1 MPGVPST
8 NVGGEPPCVERADP
22 AAQRDEGRARAAYKS
37 KVRGALDPSTIVV
50 ADGGAGTHIKG
61 FRYELWCATR
71 ELGLRCATVR
81 HKGSQSSLPYS
92 CTWTVRLTLRAHGT
106 APAHHLR
113 TARRGAYFHAFDN
126 RLIPPSMEE
135 LISRFEEPKPDAR
148 WHRPLFVTTAS
159 AMDGG
164 VEVSPTP
171 VEALW
176 DALTTGAVQPP
187 KGVTQPR
194 QHTAN
199 NSLELLDT
207 VTQAV
212 VVALQ
217 QQRESALAGER
228 LVLRLA
234 PPLSPPPVEV
244 ALSAGRAFPA
254 PGRLQTLRRQFVRL
268 YASKAESAADL
279 ARVCGGSAQ
288 EGGVEHRVAR
298 MFAAWLSE
306 TLG

>member
-1 MPGVPST
+1 M
-8 NVGGEPPCVERADP
+8 ERADQE
-22 AAQRDEGRARAAYKS
+22 AQRDEGRARAAYKS
-37 KVRGALDPSTIVV
+37 KVRGALDPSTIVI

-81 HKGSQSSLPYS
+81 HAGLLSSSRCS
-92 CTWTVRLTLRAHGT
+92 CMWTVRLRLLALGT
-106 APAHHLR
+106 AR
-113 TARRGAYFHAFDN
+113 ARPKRIARQGAYLLAFGQSAYV
-126 RLIPPSMEE
+126 RSMEE

-159 AMDGG
+159 VGEGG
-164 VEVSPTP
+164 IEVSPTP

-176 DALTTGAVQPP
+176 DAVTTSAVQPP

-212 VVALQ
+212 VASLQ
-217 QQRESALAGER
+217 QQRETALAGER
-228 LVLRLA
+228 LVLLLPA
-234 PPLSPPPVEV
+234 PLSPPPVEIE
-244 ALSAGRAFPA
+244 LSTGRAFPA

-268 YASKAESAADL
+268 YASKAESAADI

-288 EGGVEHRVAR
+288 GGDVEHHVAR